1 MFLAWNFRRAFPV
14 FPMRLYIFCCAV
26 VIFNRIFLLLYEL
39 ILIYFLF
46 QVLGVS
52 FSPNGYLVATG
63 SEDNFCR
70 IWDLRKKQ
78 MLYSIPA
85 HKSLISHVK
94 FEPQEGYYLATSSY
108 DTKAA
113 VSLTCHL
120 FNFIACFLNYP
131 IDFIY
136 IFHIFSSGQLGIT
149 NQSKVWWATSR
160 R

>member
-1 MFLAWNFRRAFPV
+1 MWLHLFSCGHAIAFLYCN
-14 FPMRLYIFCCAV
+14 MI
-26 VIFNRIFLLLYEL
+26 LLS
-39 ILIYFLF
+39 F

-70 IWDLRKKQ
+70 IWDLRTKR

-113 VSLTCHL
+113 VCLIIMRHL
-120 FNFIACFLNYP
+120 FYFFYCLISDILPSFC
-131 IDFIY
+131 
-136 IFHIFSSGQLGIT
+136 SCGQLVIT
-149 NQSKVWWATSR
+149 NQSRVWWPMSQRLLVWILVEVTTCLSAFYLCCM
-160 R
+160 

>member
-1 MFLAWNFRRAFPV
+1 MGSEIGKVVLHPSRARETCKLMFLAWNFRRAFPV

-113 VSLTCHL
+113 VSFTFHL
-120 FNFIACFLNYP
+120 FNFIAYFL
-131 IDFIY
+131 D
-136 IFHIFSSGQLGIT
+136 
-149 NQSKVWWATSR
+149 
-160 R
+160 

>member
-1 MFLAWNFRRAFPV
+1 V
-14 FPMRLYIFCCAV
+14 DDIIFS
-26 VIFNRIFLLLYEL
+26 
-39 ILIYFLF
+39 LF

-70 IWDLRKKQ
+70 IWDLRKREI
-78 MLYSIPA
+78 LYSIPA

-113 VSLTCHL
+113 VS
-120 FNFIACFLNYP
+120 FICPSSKFVTLSLHQS
-131 IDFIY
+131 IGLSFIPY
-136 IFHIFSSGQLGIT
+136 FQLWSAQDYKLIKSLVGHE
-149 NQSKVWWATSR
+149 SKVASLDISGGNLLLYPSCLHTILSLSYFKE
-160 R
+160 

>member
-1 MFLAWNFRRAFPV
+1 MALGTPLVV
-14 FPMRLYIFCCAV
+14 F
-26 VIFNRIFLLLYEL
+26 VIFNGIFLLLYE
-39 ILIYFLF
+39 LIYFLF

-94 FEPQEGYYLATSSY
+94 FEPQEGYYLATTSY

-136 IFHIFSSGQLGIT
+136 IFHIFSSGQLGIA